1 MFTILD
7 PDTRDFANERE
18 KFRIQKRMNGM
29 EVSKIERLDLISK
42 GVTSFEKIETGS
54 DKKMKF
60 RKKCKKIR
68 FLIKEH

>member
-29 EVSKIERLDLISK
+29 EVSKIERLDLIFK
-42 GVTSFEKIETGS
+42 GGNLYSRVRNE
-54 DKKMKF
+54 KMKI
-60 RKKCKKIR
+60 RKNLKQ
-68 FLIKEH
+68 